1 MARHLVRQSQTW
13 LRHDE
18 TVASMNIADHISL
31 GDVDRALREAEHLRE
46 LLHRERAAREALA
59 AALDLVTHEFKLDER
74 YGTCWCAC
82 SRNAPNHQ
90 RATDVI
96 GRTT

>member
-1 MARHLVRQSQTW
+1 MSLT
-13 LRHDE
+13 
-18 TVASMNIADHISL
+18 DHASL

-46 LLHRERAAREALA
+46 LLHRERATREALA

-90 RATDVI
+90 TAARVL